1 MAGLMSRTALIVKSK
16 YSKLLNRAENPTE
29 TLDYSYEQMLEQ
41 LQNVKR
47 GVADVVT
54 SKKRIELQQQKLEQ
68 NVVKLETQA
77 RQAVAA
83 NREDLARQAL
93 ERKAVAQQ
101 QLQSMD
107 AQVQSLADQQEK
119 LIASQQQLETR
130 IESFR
135 SQKEV
140 LKAQYSAAEA
150 QVKVGEAATGIGQ
163 HMNDTG
169 LAIQRAKDKTEEMQ
183 ARASAIDELTSSG
196 ALEDFTTGDQTQLD
210 RELAQISSSSQVD
223 DELAK
228 LKAEVG
234 PGTPQKEIPA
244 GDAEPAP
251 GAAGEHPAAQ
261 PVEETT
267 ES

>member
-1 MAGLMSRTALIVKSK
+1 MAGLMSRASLIVKAK
-16 YSKLLNRAENPTE
+16 FSKLLSRSENPTE

-54 SKKRIELQQQKLEQ
+54 AKKRLELQTQSIEQ

-77 RQAVAA
+77 RQAVGA

-93 ERKAVAQQ
+93 ERKAAAQQ
-101 QLQSMD
+101 QLQGLD
-107 AQVQSLADQQEK
+107 TQVQQLADQQEK

-140 LKAQYSAAEA
+140 IKAQYSAAEA
-150 QVKVGEAATGIGQ
+150 QVKIGEAATGIGRG
-163 HMNDTG
+163 MEDTG
-169 LAIQRAKDKTEEMQ
+169 MAIQRAKDKTDELQ
-183 ARASAIDELTSSG
+183 ARASAIDELTASG
-196 ALEDFTTGDQTQLD
+196 ALEDIGDNRTQLD
-210 RELAQISSSSQVD
+210 KELAQISTSSQVD

-228 LKAEVG
+228 LKSEVG
-234 PGTPQKEIPA
+234 PGANANEQAKEI
-244 GDAEPAP
+244 EP
-251 GAAGEHPAAQ
+251 G
-261 PVEETT
+261 TK
-267 ES
+267 S

>member
-1 MAGLMSRTALIVKSK
+1 MAGLVSRASLIVRSK
-16 YSKLLNRAENPTE
+16 ISTLLNRAENPTE

-54 SKKRIELQQQKLEQ
+54 SKKRLELQQQKLEQ

-77 RQAVAA
+77 RQAVGA

-93 ERKAVAQQ
+93 EKKAIAQQ
-101 QLQSMD
+101 QLQDMD
-107 AQVQSLADQQEK
+107 TQVHGLEDQQEK

-150 QVKVGEAATGIGQ
+150 QVKVGEAATGIGRN
-163 HMNDTG
+163 MNDTG

-210 RELAQISSSSQVD
+210 RELAQISSTSQVD

-234 PGTPQKEIPA
+234 SGAPQKEIA
-244 GDAEPAP
+244 AGGNGDAEP
-251 GAAGEHPAAQ
+251 EPAEQ
-261 PVEETT
+261 PAKETS